1 MAAERFMMLGQIRPG
16 GRIEV
21 AECRRETV
29 CAVPKRRATC
39 RPEGILQPLGQ
50 GDMAFPTR
58 DDRGMFEA
66 QPRQAEVEQPVR
78 QGLTA
83 NRDTKTRQVGKVRN
97 PHPTGLMNLPKDD
110 VLFRTMPG
118 APRPNAPFQGAADTG
133 PEFRREM
140 QHLFEDRCGTM
151 ARRFV
156 GKRDNLCIEDCL
168 KRVGPA
174 PFTRLRLL

>member
-1 MAAERFMMLGQIRPG
+1 MSLGHIRPG

-21 AECRRETV
+21 AECRRKTV
-29 CAVPKRRATC
+29 CAVPIRRATC

-50 GDMAFPTR
+50 GNMAFPTQG
-58 DDRGMFEA
+58 DRGMFEA
-66 QPRQAEVEQPVR
+66 RPRQAEVEQPVR

-83 NRDTKTRQVGKVRN
+83 NRDTKTRQVGKVRK
-97 PHPTGLMNLPKDD
+97 PQPAGLMDLPKDD
-110 VLFRTMPG
+110 VPFCTMPS

-133 PEFRREM
+133 PEFGRAT
-140 QHLFEDRCGTM
+140 QHPFEDRCGTK

-168 KRVGPA
+168 KRVGSA
-174 PFTRLRLL
+174 PFTRLRFL